1 MSART
6 VLPPNCLLGRN
17 ALPQEAA
24 FGAIMRHEGRYL
36 DATMLYFAATR
47 AGVGVTVGAG
57 GRAKGINMSAAR
69 KKLLRGR
76 IETRSF
82 RS

>member
-24 FGAIMRHEGRYL
+24 FGAIMRHGRYL
-36 DATMLYFAATR
+36 DATMLYFAETHAE
-47 AGVGVTVGAG
+47 VGVTAEAY
-57 GRAKGINMSAAR
+57 GRTRENTMSATS
-69 KKLLRGR
+69 KMLLRAR

-82 RS
+82 GNQ